1 MRLDNKLDNKTLNAG
16 CRRMGRLCEY
26 QKRLLSVFLV
36 CLMCMSVY
44 ACGKKQDT
52 MEKIKDLE
60 FTVIAEDN
68 IPEELLGRIEEKKKE
83 AFKITF
89 EDKGFLYVCVGYG
102 TQQTGGYSIA
112 VNDMFETAN
121 AIYVD
126 TNLIGPQPEE
136 KSNQVESYPYIVL
149 KTEFID
155 KPVVFD

>member
-1 MRLDNKLDNKTLNAG
+1 MNRLY
-16 CRRMGRLCEY
+16 EY
-26 QKRLLSVFLV
+26 QKRILSVCMV
-36 CLMCMSVY
+36 CLMCMTVF

-60 FTVIAEDN
+60 CTI
-68 IPEELLGRIEEKKKE
+68 IPEENLPEELFNMIEQKKAD

-89 EDKGFLYVCVGYG
+89 EDKGFLYICVGYG
-102 TQQTGGYSIA
+102 TQETGGYSIA
-112 VNDMFETAN
+112 LNDLYETSN

-126 TNLIGPQPEE
+126 TNLIGPAPEE
-136 KSNQVESYPYIVL
+136 KSNPVASYPYIVI

>member
-1 MRLDNKLDNKTLNAG
+1 MNRLY
-16 CRRMGRLCEY
+16 EY
-26 QKRLLSVFLV
+26 QKRILSICLL
-36 CLMCMSVY
+36 CLMCMVVF

-60 FTVIAEDN
+60 CTIIPEDN
-68 IPEELLGRIEEKKKE
+68 LPEELFNMIEQKKAD

-89 EDKGFLYVCVGYG
+89 EDKGFLYICVGYG
-102 TQQTGGYSIA
+102 TQETGGYSIA
-112 VNDMFETAN
+112 LNDLYETSN

-126 TNLIGPQPEE
+126 TNLIGPAPEE
-136 KSNQVESYPYIVL
+136 KSNPVASYPYIVI

>member
-1 MRLDNKLDNKTLNAG
+1 MNRLY
-16 CRRMGRLCEY
+16 EY
-26 QKRLLSVFLV
+26 QKRILSVCLV
-36 CLMCMSVY
+36 CLMCMAVF

-60 FTVIAEDN
+60 CTIIPEDN
-68 IPEELLGRIEEKKKE
+68 LPEELFNMIEQKKAN

-89 EDKGFLYVCVGYG
+89 EDKGFLYICVGYG
-102 TQQTGGYSIA
+102 TQETGGYSIA
-112 VNDMFETAN
+112 LNELYETSN

-126 TNLIGPQPEE
+126 TNLIGPAPEE
-136 KSNQVESYPYIVL
+136 KSNPVASYPYIVI

>member
-1 MRLDNKLDNKTLNAG
+1 
-16 CRRMGRLCEY
+16 
-26 QKRLLSVFLV
+26 
-36 CLMCMSVY
+36 
-44 ACGKKQDT
+44 

-68 IPEELLGRIEEKKKE
+68 IPEELFGKIEEKKKE

-121 AIYVD
+121 AVYVD
-126 TNLIGPQPEE
+126 TNLIGPKPEE

>member
-1 MRLDNKLDNKTLNAG
+1 MNRLY
-16 CRRMGRLCEY
+16 EY
-26 QKRLLSVFLV
+26 QKRILSVFVV
-36 CLMCMSVY
+36 CLMCMAVF

-60 FTVIAEDN
+60 CTIIPEDN
-68 IPEELLGRIEEKKKE
+68 LPEELFNMIEQKKTD

-89 EDKGFLYVCVGYG
+89 EDKGFLYICVGYG
-102 TQQTGGYSIA
+102 IQETGGYSIA
-112 VNDMFETAN
+112 LNDLYETSN

-126 TNLIGPQPEE
+126 TNLIGPAPEE
-136 KSNQVESYPYIVL
+136 KSNPVASYPYIVI